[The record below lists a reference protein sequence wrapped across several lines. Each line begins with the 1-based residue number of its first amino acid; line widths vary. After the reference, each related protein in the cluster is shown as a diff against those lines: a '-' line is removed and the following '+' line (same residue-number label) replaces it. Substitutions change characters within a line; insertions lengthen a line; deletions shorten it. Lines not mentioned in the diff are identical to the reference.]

1 MFQGLLLSQ
10 IRKKNASKSIIEEI
24 SKALDISYDAAH
36 RRANLKSKISLDE
49 SVLLANYFG
58 LSLDSLFGQANHGFI
73 SIQRTPQI
81 HNENQLEEYL
91 KGSYKSLKKILN
103 KKTAKVFYSAKDIP
117 VFHLLKSKE
126 LCRFKI
132 YLWLNSF
139 SKDKDSNPFH
149 KFYPKLSTVQVIN
162 DLIGLYYQVS
172 VSEIWDITTIN
183 SLLKQVYIFFKKGKI
198 AVKEAIIL
206 CDSLKIVLKEI
217 VSKAVLSNNNYRL
230 YQNELLLV
238 NNNVLICNEYERALF
253 VPSGMLSYFKT
264 KDEEICDRALKYFDK
279 QTENSRS
286 LDTYTE
292 IDQDLF
298 YKTLVKKIEVLI
310 RLLKDEKTCA

>member
-10 IRKKNASKSIIEEI
+10 IRKKIASKSIIEEI

-36 RRANLKSKISLDE
+36 RRVSLKSKISLDE

-58 LSLDSLFGQANHGFI
+58 LSLDLLFGQAHHGFV

-81 HNENQLEEYL
+81 HNENQLEEYF
-91 KGSYKSLKKILN
+91 KGSYKSLKTILN
-103 KKTAKVFYSAKDIP
+103 KKSAKVFYSAKDIP

-132 YLWLNSF
+132 YLWLHSF
-139 SKDKDSNPFH
+139 SKEKGTKPYH
-149 KFYPKLSTVQVIN
+149 KFYPKLSTIQVIN
-162 DLIGLYYQVS
+162 DLIDLYNQVS
-172 VSEIWDITTIN
+172 VSEIWDITTVN
-183 SLLKQVYIFFKKGKI
+183 SLLKQVYVFFKKGKI
-198 AVKEAIIL
+198 ALKEAIIL
-206 CDSLKIVLKEI
+206 CNSLKIVLREI
-217 VSKAVLSNNNYRL
+217 VNKAVLSNNNYRL

-238 NNNVLICNEYERALF
+238 NNNVLICNDYERALF

-264 KDEEICDRALKYFDK
+264 KDEEICDRAVNYFDK
-279 QTENSRS
+279 QTENSKS

-298 YKTLVKKIEVLI
+298 YKTLMKKIDVLM
-310 RLLKDEKTCA
+310 RLLKDEKAYA